1 MTQAWTMPEYS
12 VRESKRARQVI
23 IKVSSS
29 MGLEV
34 VVPVRFSRSEI
45 PAILWAKARWIEKTL
60 AQTRPVEELKRPES
74 ITFGLLDENW
84 QAEYSP
90 AQTQRVG
97 LFEKAGN
104 VLLLTGQVEDPV
116 AVAETLNRWVQKRA
130 KEVLVP
136 WLGRLSSELSLPF
149 SRVSVRRQRTKWG
162 SCSAEKSI
170 SLNRNLL
177 FLPLPLARYVLVH
190 ELCHGRRL
198 DHSKKFWSLLET
210 FEPNSRQIAAK
221 VREAADS
228 VPRWA
233 QV

>member
-60 AQTRPVEELKRPES
+60 AQTHPVEELKRPES
-74 ITFGLLDENW
+74 ITFGLLEEHW

-104 VLLLTGQVEDPV
+104 VLLLTGPVEDPV

-136 WLGRLSSELSLPF
+136 WLGRLSS
-149 SRVSVRRQRTKWG
+149 
-162 SCSAEKSI
+162 
-170 SLNRNLL
+170 
-177 FLPLPLARYVLVH
+177 
-190 ELCHGRRL
+190 
-198 DHSKKFWSLLET
+198 
-210 FEPNSRQIAAK
+210 
-221 VREAADS
+221 
-228 VPRWA
+228 
-233 QV
+233 

>member
-1 MTQAWTMPEYS
+1 MTKAWTMPEYS

-23 IKVSSS
+23 IKISSS

-34 VVPVRFSRSEI
+34 VVPVKFSRSEI

-60 AQTRPVEELKRPES
+60 AQTRPAEELKRPES

-84 QAEYSP
+84 KAEYSP
-90 AQTQRVG
+90 SQTQRIR

-104 VLLLTGQVEDPV
+104 VLLLTGPVEDPV
-116 AVAETLNRWVQKRA
+116 AVVETLNRWVQKRA

-162 SCSAEKSI
+162 SCSAE
-170 SLNRNLL
+170 
-177 FLPLPLARYVLVH
+177 
-190 ELCHGRRL
+190 
-198 DHSKKFWSLLET
+198 
-210 FEPNSRQIAAK
+210 
-221 VREAADS
+221 
-228 VPRWA
+228 
-233 QV
+233 